1 MITMRRTIYDSSILI
16 NNHLAMLYTS
26 NGSPINFVHNSFPGV
41 SYQRENMEQ
50 LFTAVAGIF
59 TLLGGN
65 QSDQFFFT
73 FSECLFVLHFVD
85 CFVVEFFAFMQSKLN
100 HFLVELNF
108 FFADGDNIFMVCI
121 NFCDFR
127 RSNVKRVVY
136 EDRDEFF

>member
-65 QSDQFFFT
+65 
-73 FSECLFVLHFVD
+73 
-85 CFVVEFFAFMQSKLN
+85 
-100 HFLVELNF
+100 
-108 FFADGDNIFMVCI
+108 
-121 NFCDFR
+121 
-127 RSNVKRVVY
+127 
-136 EDRDEFF
+136 